1 MSNVDR
7 DSSDEEL
14 SEILRNLIAQNY
26 DLGQRVIG
34 LQTTCAAL
42 IAEICRMSADP
53 EQKLLNFNAELT
65 GIASGVAERFNR
77 QKMKTGFDT
86 REITATIELVT
97 RLAEDD
103 FHSRLSS
110 PVAAIR
116 GP

>member
-1 MSNVDR
+1 MSNIDR

-26 DLGQRVIG
+26 ELGQRVIG
-34 LQTTCAAL
+34 LQTTCAAI
-42 IAEICRMSADP
+42 IAEICRMSAEP
-53 EQKLLNFNAELT
+53 EQKLLKFNAELM

-77 QKMKTGFDT
+77 QKMKLGFDT

-103 FHSRLSS
+103 FGRRLSPPAS
-110 PVAAIR
+110 AI
-116 GP
+116 